1 MLIDR
6 KKIFQKKRLSI
17 KKKYINF
24 AGKLQFSFNA
34 PLAELQKSE
43 N

>member
-1 MLIDR
+1 
-6 KKIFQKKRLSI
+6 LSI
-17 KKKYINF
+17 KNKYINF